1 MKICATCRG
10 GAIGAPQFCPQCG
23 NGLDET
29 PERTGS
35 ELVGLVLAEK
45 YELMELI
52 GEGAMG
58 WVYRARHLSLSSSVA
73 VKLMKPDSEDRA
85 DRPVRFAREARAASQ
100 LNHPHIL
107 SVSDFGETPGG
118 LLYIVSELLRGAPL
132 DLILE
137 RTGPMPLAR
146 VMRIYTQ
153 VLGAVGE
160 AHRHGIVHRDI
171 KPENIIVTTLRS
183 GEDVVKVVDF
193 GIAKISDRSDGQHP
207 TKPSKKLTQ
216 QGQIF
221 GTPAY
226 MAPEQAR
233 GGQVTA
239 ASDLYSCGVLLF
251 TLLAGRPPFWSDS
264 VVEIMSSQ
272 MNAPPPTLAEVA
284 PQRRC
289 GAALEAVVARALEKA
304 PAHRHASAAELA
316 EDFTRAVKAA
326 AEQVIP
332 CPSCGQALRLEAKF
346 CSTCGVRM
354 REDTLPGRDSG
365 LVVPTVSLPR
375 SEGALSSPDLR
386 TVTSRSAPIFM
397 STVERRLYAES
408 SLELQCV
415 DREPERSVWE
425 TFLESGPAVLELVGP
440 LGGGKS
446 SLLGELARDAGRRSL
461 GRLSAAPDP
470 SLSRSPWYPIRQL
483 VAELLGLES
492 LPPERSDIQAAAASV
507 GLPEVDVPG
516 LQMLFGYPA
525 ADEALEFAVRERET
539 RAAARRALL
548 ASAVSHQGLCIFLDD
563 VDGFDG
569 ASLAFVQALASAAAA
584 GETSVKLVL
593 TSQTS
598 VLPAEVERV
607 TVTPSPLTVEG
618 VEVLLALAFNGRQ
631 DLQDNAAQII
641 VDQSEGAPLH
651 VVHAIRLLLE
661 SGDELD
667 HSLPDLVATRVGR
680 LPTPALRLLQI
691 ISAVGLSAA
700 LVTVQRLWD
709 ADDELDAALA
719 LLIRRGF
726 VLPDAGD
733 RLQLTHPSLVD
744 AVQEAMAADARR
756 ALHRRIYER
765 LARAPSDPVVAARH
779 AFLAKLGEQSL
790 DLLEAAAQSAQEALD
805 DVGAAIHLRRALR
818 VARWELLLEPDSPRC
833 LRLAFQLSEALS
845 YAGDALS
852 AEIVLKEVVQS
863 VHHAPDMGARIW
875 QSLARLERS
884 GERYHEAEA
893 AMRRA
898 VGLAVRSGD
907 GALLT
912 EMYLEL
918 GRVLAERKDWG
929 ATAAELEEG
938 TLLVTGGEGWQ
949 AEQAPRGF
957 WRLLADTASLYSRQG
972 LHLHAMELARNALAH
987 AQREPTLLGQA
998 RTHYLLGHLFDEAK
1012 LRSPAT
1018 SHYQQAHRRFRELG
1032 DRRSQG
1038 ECLLAL
1044 AAHEP
1049 PGLDNPYARDA
1060 LDLFE
1065 QVQWRPGIES
1075 VQATVLQA

>member
-1 MKICATCRG
+1 MKICTSCRG
-10 GAIGAPQFCPQCG
+10 GAIGTPQFCPQCG
-23 NGLDET
+23 NSLDEV
-29 PERTGS
+29 PERRGS
-35 ELVGLVLAEK
+35 ELVGLVLADK
-45 YELMELI
+45 YELLELI

-73 VKLMKPDSEDRA
+73 VKLMKPDTEDRA

-118 LLYIVSELLRGAPL
+118 LLFIVSELLRGSAL

-137 RTGPMPLAR
+137 RSGPMPLAR
-146 VMRIYTQ
+146 VMRIFTQ
-153 VLGAVGE
+153 VLGAVEE

-193 GIAKISDRSDGQHP
+193 GIAKVSERSG
-207 TKPSKKLTQ
+207 KKLTR

-233 GGQVTA
+233 GGNVTA
-239 ASDLYSCGVLLF
+239 VSDLYSCGVLLF

-264 VVEIMSSQ
+264 VVEIMAAQ
-272 MNAPPPTLAEVA
+272 MNEAPPALVDVA
-284 PQRRC
+284 PRRRW
-289 GAALEAVVARALEKA
+289 GPEMEAVVARALQKA
-304 PAHRHASAAELA
+304 PADRYSAASELQA
-316 EDFTRAVKAA
+316 DFAA
-326 AEQVIP
+326 AVQAAADQSVP
-332 CPSCGQALRLEAKF
+332 CPSCGEPLRLEAKF
-346 CSTCGVRM
+346 CSSCGSRL
-354 REDTLPGRDSG
+354 REDTMPGRDSG
-365 LVVPTVSLPR
+365 LMFAARTPDLGKMKPDTPPR
-375 SEGALSSPDLR
+375 AMDLR

-397 STVERRLYAES
+397 STVERRLYAET
-408 SLELQCV
+408 SLELQV
-415 DREPERSVWE
+415 LGRERERSLWQE
-425 TFLESGPAVLELVGP
+425 FLQSEQSVMELIGPHGI
-440 LGGGKS
+440 GKT
-446 SLLGELARDAGRRSL
+446 SLLGELARDADRREL
-461 GRLSAAPDP
+461 RQLSAGPEP
-470 SLSRSPWYPIRQL
+470 SGARSPWYPIRQL
-483 VAELLGLES
+483 VAGLLGLDT
-492 LPPERSDIQAAAASV
+492 LPPDRQDIQKAAERAELS
-507 GLPEVDVPG
+507 EVDLPG
-516 LQMLFGYPA
+516 LQMLFGHPA

-548 ASAVSHQGLCIFLDD
+548 RSKPSRQGLCIFLDD

-569 ASLAFVQALASAAAA
+569 ASMAFVRELASTASAAH
-584 GETSVKLVL
+584 SPVKLVL
-593 TSQTS
+593 ASHNPVLAPEIERLSMTPDPLS
-598 VLPAEVERV
+598 VEQVELLLEMAFDGRTDAFEGAAETIVE
-607 TVTPSPLTVEG
+607 
-618 VEVLLALAFNGRQ
+618 
-631 DLQDNAAQII
+631 
-641 VDQSEGAPLH
+641 QSEGLALH
-651 VVHAIRLLLE
+651 VVQAVRLLLE

-667 HSLPDLVATRVGR
+667 HSLGDLLATRIGR
-680 LPTPALRLLQI
+680 LPTPALRVLQI
-691 ISAVGLSAA
+691 LTA
-700 LVTVQRLWD
+700 LGQTAPLTSVQRLWD
-709 ADDELDAALA
+709 GEDQWEDAVT
-719 LLIRRGF
+719 LLIRRGYL
-726 VLPDAGD
+726 LPDPQD
-733 RLQLTHPSLVD
+733 RLQISHPCLLE
-744 AVQEAMAADARR
+744 AVQESMAADARR
-756 ALHRRIYER
+756 ALHRRIFER
-765 LARAPSDPVVAARH
+765 MMRVPTDPVVAARH
-779 AFLAKLGEQSL
+779 AYEAKLGKRSL
-790 DLLEAAAQSAQEALD
+790 DLLEAAADAAKTCLD

-833 LRLAFQLSEALS
+833 LKLAFQLSEALV
-845 YAGDALS
+845 YAEDPLS
-852 AEIVLKEVVQS
+852 AEIVLKEVVEFATR
-863 VHHAPDMGARIW
+863 APDTGALIW
-875 QSLARLERS
+875 RSLARLER
-884 GERYHEAEA
+884 GRGQHHEAEA

-918 GRVLAERKDWG
+918 GRVLAARQDWG
-929 ATAAELEEG
+929 ATASELEEG

-1018 SHYQQAHRRFRELG
+1018 THYQQAHRRFRDLG

-1049 PGLDNPYARDA
+1049 PGIQNPYARDA

-1065 QVQWRPGIES
+1065 QVHWHPGIES
-1075 VQATVLQA
+1075 VQASGHLV